1 MTENKIKTRYK
12 FPKNDMNTF
21 TKYLLGFIALG
32 GAVFFSWYFFSIIVY
47 ILIAAVISFIG
58 RPLVDRLGRCCI
70 RNYRLSEG
78 LKAGITLFVLWCL
91 FLLVFSTIIPL
102 AVSEL
107 ESLGNV
113 NVSSILHGLELPIQ
127 ETDQFLKKYG
137 IWDAD
142 EDVNKFLSN
151 ELGKILNLNYLK
163 DWFGIL
169 AGTMSNLFVA
179 LFSVTFISFFF
190 LKDRRL
196 FTKMVLAVVPSR
208 YEEQARNALNAIQ
221 KLLVRYF
228 VGLLLEVFG
237 VMLLNAL
244 GLTIVGLNFGNA
256 VVIALMTGV
265 LNVIPYIGPLIG
277 ICFGLFVGL
286 VLNINMEF
294 YQELLP
300 LLLYMTGVMLLTQLI
315 DNILFQPLI
324 YGNSVHAH
332 PLEIFL
338 VILMA
343 GSLAGIPG
351 MILAI
356 PAYTVLRVILKEF
369 FNKYKLI
376 NKLTQGLDK
385 Q

>member
-1 MTENKIKTRYK
+1 MTENKIKTRYE
-12 FPKNDMNTF
+12 FHKNDMNTF

-32 GAVFFSWYFFSIIVY
+32 GAAFFSWYFFSIIVY

-58 RPLVDRLGRCCI
+58 RPLVDRLGRCRI
-70 RNYRLSEG
+70 RTYRLSEG
-78 LKAGITLFVLWCL
+78 LKAGITLFVIWCL

-113 NVSSILHGLELPIQ
+113 NVSSILHGLESPIQ

-151 ELGKILNLNYLK
+151 ELGKILNLTYLK

-196 FTKMVLAVVPSR
+196 FTKMVLAIVPSR

-228 VGLLLEVFG
+228 VGLLLEIFG

-244 GLTIVGLNFGNA
+244 GLTIVGLNFSHA

-315 DNILFQPLI
+315 DNMLFQPLI

-356 PAYTVLRVILKEF
+356 PSYTVLRVILKEF